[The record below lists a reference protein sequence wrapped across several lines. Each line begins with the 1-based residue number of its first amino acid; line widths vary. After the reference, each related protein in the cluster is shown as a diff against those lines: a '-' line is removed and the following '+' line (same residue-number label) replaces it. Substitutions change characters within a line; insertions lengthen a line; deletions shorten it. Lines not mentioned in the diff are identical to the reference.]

1 MCVVR
6 GKHKKDRKDRG
17 TSTGKLIAMSPV
29 ITVSIKELSKA
40 MSYQVLKW
48 AFLQFPAQ
56 LTLPPTAISGK
67 LTPFTMS
74 TLGWVTA
81 D

>member
-1 MCVVR
+1 ME
-6 GKHKKDRKDRG
+6 
-17 TSTGKLIAMSPV
+17 MSLV

-48 AFLQFPAQ
+48 AFFQFPAQ
-56 LTLPPTAISGK
+56 LTLPPTPMSEK
-67 LTPFTMS
+67 LPLPTKY
-74 TLGWVTA
+74 TLAWVTA

>member
-1 MCVVR
+1 
-6 GKHKKDRKDRG
+6 
-17 TSTGKLIAMSPV
+17 MSLV
-29 ITVSIKELSKA
+29 ITILITELSKA

-48 AFLQFPAQ
+48 AFFQFPAQ
-56 LTLPPTAISGK
+56 LTLPPIPMSEK
-67 LTPFTMS
+67 LTPPTTC